1 MFFTEPGDVDGDGE
15 PEFPTSSQFSTSCG
29 CSTSTVS
36 TTDIGTE
43 STTTT
48 TTTDIGTETTNTT
61 DIGIET
67 TTTTDIGI
75 ETTTESGS
83 ATCDEGESFAI
94 TSTLLPDVAGCY
106 TDTSIEANDEVFYT
120 ETGTVGPGQ
129 NIVQAFEF
137 EVNAS
142 DVSTELA

>member
-1 MFFTEPGDVDGDGE
+1 MPFTETGDVDGDGE

-43 STTTT
+43 
-48 TTTDIGTETTNTT
+48 TTNTT

-67 TTTTDIGI
+67 TTTTDIGT

-142 DVSTELA
+142 DVSTELE

>member
-1 MFFTEPGDVDGDGE
+1 MFFTETGDVDGDGE
-15 PEFPTSSQFSTSCG
+15 PDFPTSSQFSTSCG

-48 TTTDIGTETTNTT
+48 TDIGTETTNTT

-67 TTTTDIGI
+67 TTTTDIGT

-94 TSTLLPDVAGCY
+94 TSTLLSDVAGCY
-106 TDTSIEANDEVFYT
+106 TDTSIEANAEVFYT

-142 DVSTELA
+142 DVSTELE